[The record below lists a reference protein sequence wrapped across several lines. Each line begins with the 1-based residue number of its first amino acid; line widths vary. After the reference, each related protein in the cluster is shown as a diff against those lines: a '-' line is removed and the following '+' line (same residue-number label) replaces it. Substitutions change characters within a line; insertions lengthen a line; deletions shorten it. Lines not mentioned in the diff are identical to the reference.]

1 MYNYALFIVSW
12 WFFRVYNFLWLFV
25 FPLKSQLPVHAH
37 AIEKS
42 SGTCNRTPGTWPKS
56 AVRSKKEAEKV
67 ESIEGTTV
75 LLGGF
80 VFCLGFRV
88 LVFLLFL
95 EQKCSLKN
103 TRASI
108 SRFSSDELSISTFF
122 PPYSKAW
129 KIRPAPL
136 EFCGT
141 FKRKLQPDAS
151 LVVQSANGSSKS
163 VKCKFWTEKAGFRR
177 ARPWKIGLDFPN
189 PREET
194 HNVRH
199 NVRKRGGEESK
210 AIWCTFPTTHD
221 TVSEGPDATEKMCRS
236 EWEGE
241 RELRSGWEGERERE
255 EREREREREGERER
269 ERERQRERE
278 RERQRGKGDLL

>member
-1 MYNYALFIVSW
+1 MALSK
-12 WFFRVYNFLWLFV
+12 RLALA
-25 FPLKSQLPVHAH
+25 VHAH

-42 SGTCNRTPGTWPKS
+42 SRTCNRTPGTWPKS
-56 AVRSKKEAEKV
+56 AVRSKKEAKKV
-67 ESIEGTTV
+67 ESIVGTTV

-80 VFCLGFRV
+80 VVCLGFRV

-151 LVVQSANGSSKS
+151 LVVQSANGSTKS

-194 HNVRH
+194 YNVRH

-210 AIWCTFPTTHD
+210 AIWYTFPTTHD
-221 TVSEGPDATEKMCRS
+221 TVSEGLDATEKMCRS

-241 RELRSGWEGERERE
+241 RERERERDSEWVRRREGERK
-255 EREREREREGERER
+255 REREREREER
-269 ERERQRERE
+269 
-278 RERQRGKGDLL
+278 GGGGGGGDLL